1 MNDIQ
6 EWNPTV
12 FQFFDSLTE
21 ASLEHKVALK
31 KMQTAIEENLDKFD
45 KEEDNYKSFLK
56 KTFRSIQKKHQDIED
71 NSKDQR
77 KIMMKYHEMSKKQT
91 TREALS
97 VLTDL
102 KTIQNLTLKQVT
114 IVVARLQE
122 TRDFLEKI
130 ISE

>member
-1 MNDIQ
+1 
-6 EWNPTV
+6 
-12 FQFFDSLTE
+12 
-21 ASLEHKVALK
+21 
-31 KMQTAIEENLDKFD
+31 MQTAIEENLDKFD